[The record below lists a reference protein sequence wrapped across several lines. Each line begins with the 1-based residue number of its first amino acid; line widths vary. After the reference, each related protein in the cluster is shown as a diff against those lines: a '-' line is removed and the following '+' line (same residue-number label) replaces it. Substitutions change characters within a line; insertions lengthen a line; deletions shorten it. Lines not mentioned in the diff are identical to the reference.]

1 MLHIVV
7 SDEQARLIGESTDN
21 VEIRDRNGNLLGYVA
36 HGFSEEDIAISRS
49 RAASSQ
55 PRLTT
60 PQVLSYLNSLEPR

>member
-7 SDEQARLIGESTDN
+7 SDEQARLIGESTSHI
-21 VEIRDRNGNLLGYVA
+21 EIRDQNGNLLGYVA
-36 HGFSEEDIAISRS
+36 HGFSEDDIAVARS

-60 PQVLSYLNSLEPR
+60 PQVINYLDSLEPR

>member
-7 SDEQARLIGESTDN
+7 SDEQARLIGESTAN

-36 HGFSEEDIAISRS
+36 HGFSEADVAIARS
-49 RAASSQ
+49 RAVSSQ

>member
-21 VEIRDRNGNLLGYVA
+21 VEIRDGNGNLLGYVA
-36 HGFSEEDIAISRS
+36 HGFSEDDIAIARS

-55 PRLTT
+55 LRLTT
-60 PQVLSYLNSLEPR
+60 PQVLNYLNSLEPR